1 MEKYF
6 LKAEKRD
13 SFGKDNSQLREKSF
27 VPAVVYGKH
36 VDSFP
41 IYVQKEDFNRVF
53 KKAGE
58 TSVIELE
65 IDGKKHMVLVKQIQR
80 TPDLLEPHHIEFLAV
95 NIKEAVKAT
104 VEIEIVGENDL
115 IKQGGIAVKS
125 LGEIEIETLP
135 TNIPHVI
142 EVDISNIK
150 EYGEAIRVKDLGLD
164 KSIKVLTDEDLT
176 VVVLDEVKEEV
187 VEETVEEEKEETK
200 ETKEEAKEEKKEE

>member
-176 VVVLDEVKEEV
+176 VVVLDEVKEV
-187 VEETVEEEKEETK
+187 VEEEETTEENKEEVK
-200 ETKEEAKEEKKEE
+200 ETAKEEKKEE